1 MTRTA
6 LFVQAHFLKTFF
18 ICRMAEEFGMQLV
31 HKTRFDDLFKENSER
46 GEYRML
52 LNKMQAL
59 EVKLTCVCVHMHLQK
74 LDYEIA
80 IGLSAF

>member
-1 MTRTA
+1 
-6 LFVQAHFLKTFF
+6 
-18 ICRMAEEFGMQLV
+18 MAEEFGMQLV

-59 EVKLTCVCVHMHLQK
+59 EVKLTCFVCVCAH
-74 LDYEIA
+74 
-80 IGLSAF
+80 AFTKA

>member
-1 MTRTA
+1 MKVTDDKNSVICAST
-6 LFVQAHFLKTFF
+6 LLKTFF

-59 EVKLTCVCVHMHLQK
+59 EVKLTCFVCVCAH
-74 LDYEIA
+74 
-80 IGLSAF
+80 AFTKA